1 MVADSFERLQSERR
15 VHRPLELTRV
25 LERARDQTAK
35 SGGILRIEILIP
47 RDERRGLRPVEPVE
61 RLERGPQQLQ
71 GEIPQ
76 VAHIED
82 LIDQLRESYAI
93 VIVTH
98 SMQQAARVSQRT
110 AYFHLGSLVE
120 VGETDRVF
128 TNPRHKLT
136 EDYITGR
143 FG

>member
-1 MVADSFERLQSERR
+1 
-15 VHRPLELTRV
+15 
-25 LERARDQTAK
+25 
-35 SGGILRIEILIP
+35 
-47 RDERRGLRPVEPVE
+47 
-61 RLERGPQQLQ
+61 
-71 GEIPQ
+71 
-76 VAHIED
+76 
-82 LIDQLRESYAI
+82 

-110 AYFHLGSLVE
+110 AYFHLGDLIE
-120 VGETDRVF
+120 VGETDRIF